1 MAPKVKDRIINALIM
16 FASGAGVALFM
27 LFVTN
32 KKLAATELREDV
44 DSKVGI
50 TEFTEFKNENHK
62 AHLKLEKDRKEDLKE
77 ITDHFDSRFEDFK
90 DFMIE
95 LNKR

>member
-1 MAPKVKDRIINALIM
+1 M

-32 KKLAATELREDV
+32 KKLAASELRKDV
-44 DSKVGI
+44 DSKVDQ
-50 TEFTEFKNENHK
+50 TEFKEFKADNE
-62 AHLKLEKDRKEDLKE
+62 AEHLKLEQDREQALNVV
-77 ITDHFDSRFEDFK
+77 TDHFDKRFEDFK

-95 LNKR
+95 LNKK